1 MSFLKV
7 DNLIKTYGAFHAV
20 DNVSIDVER
29 GKVCS
34 FLGPSGCGK
43 TTTLRCIAGL
53 EQADSGRISLGG
65 RTLFDSEKRI
75 AVPPEERDLGM
86 VFQSYALWPH
96 KTIEANLS
104 LGLRIKGLP
113 SGEIR
118 DRVNEMLELV
128 GMAGTGNRFPA
139 SLSGGQQQRVA
150 LARAMA
156 LRPKCILFD
165 EPLSNLDLLLRERM
179 RFEIRDL
186 LVKIGITAVYVTHDQ
201 TEAMVIS
208 DHIVVL
214 NKGKIQR
221 EGSPSDVYNYPRD
234 RFTAEFLGRTNIV
247 ALDRKNSNPGG
258 GIVTAANGVRFASLD
273 AKRLEDRSET
283 GEFVIAFRP
292 ETMLVT
298 DEPTGGQN
306 CIPATVV
313 SSQFLG
319 GTTQIVLDI
328 GQGGHVT
335 AILLGDQ
342 SRSEN
347 TQAFVS
353 VDPRHVLVLRDS
365 SAATPM
371 AGTPAL
377 RVPEP
382 A

>member
-29 GKVCS
+29 GQVCS

-65 RTLFDSEKRI
+65 RTLYNSDDKTLV
-75 AVPPEERDLGM
+75 APEDRDLGM

-96 KTIEANLS
+96 KTIEANLA

-118 DRVNEMLELV
+118 DRVAEMLELV
-128 GMAGTGNRFPA
+128 GMGGTANRFPA

-156 LRPKCILFD
+156 LQPKCILFD

-179 RFEIRDL
+179 RFEIREL

-221 EGSPSDVYNYPRD
+221 EGAPAEVYNYPRD

-247 ALDRKNSNPGG
+247 PLDRVNSNPGAKS
-258 GIVTAANGVRFASLD
+258 VTAINGVSFSSLD
-273 AKRLEDRSET
+273 ARRLEDPSET
-283 GEFVIAFRP
+283 GDFVIAFRP
-292 ETMLVT
+292 ESMVVT
-298 DEPTGGQN
+298 DDQTSAEN
-306 CIPATVV
+306 CVKATVV
-313 SSQFLG
+313 ASQFLG

-328 GQGGHVT
+328 GQGVHVT
-335 AILLGDQ
+335 AVLLGDQ
-342 SRSEN
+342 SRKEN
-347 TQAFVS
+347 TQAYVS
-353 VDPRHVLVLRDS
+353 VDPRNVLILRDG
-365 SAATPM
+365 
-371 AGTPAL
+371 AGVASTAL
-377 RVPEP
+377 G
-382 A
+382 AH